1 MADADPIVLSYF
13 PGCSLATTAR
23 ENNASITAFLERIG
37 VELIE
42 LEDWNC
48 CGSSSLHSLDAEAA
62 FLLPAR
68 NLSLA
73 PPGRPLLIACPS
85 CLLRMR
91 QAQLRLLS
99 DAAARELYRKH
110 LGREFDPALEIV
122 HFFEVIERADSRLTA
137 VFGPQPLR
145 GLRFAPYYGCM
156 LARPPAMRFDKNYH
170 GLLERILTRLGAE
183 AVPWPYPSRCCGTFL
198 TAARPEVVIPL
209 VNRIVDGAR
218 SAGAN
223 CIVTACAMCHMNL
236 ESRCTS
242 RHPVPVLHFSEALAL
257 AAGIDN
263 GAVDRWLA
271 RHLIDPRPLL
281 RELSLLR

>member
-1 MADADPIVLSYF
+1 MPDSGPVTLSYF

-23 ENNASITAFLERIG
+23 ENNASLTAFLERLGI
-37 VELIE
+37 ELVE

-73 PPGRPLLIACPS
+73 PAGRPLLIACPS
-85 CLLRMR
+85 CMLRMR
-91 QAQLRLLS
+91 QAQLRLAADP
-99 DAAARELYRKH
+99 DARARYREH
-110 LGREFDPALEIV
+110 FGREADLDLEVV
-122 HFFEVIERADSRLTA
+122 HFFEVIERSAPRLVSTL
-137 VFGPQPLR
+137 GPEPLK
-145 GLRFAPYYGCM
+145 GVRFAPYYGCM
-156 LARPPAMRFDKNYH
+156 LARPPSMRHEKNYH
-170 GLLERILTRLGAE
+170 GLLERILTRLGA
-183 AVPWPYPSRCCGTFL
+183 AVVAWPFAARCCGTFL

-218 SAGAN
+218 AAGAN

-242 RHPVPVLHFSEALAL
+242 RRPVPVLHFSEALAL
-257 AAGIDN
+257 AMGVDN
-263 GAVDRWLA
+263 GAVAAWLA
-271 RHLIDPRPLL
+271 RHLIDPRPLFK
-281 RELSLLR
+281 ELNLIA